1 MVGNSDY
8 VVRRIHYSM
17 AIQLLASKEV
27 WSFMPLSERIIMSD
41 WDYLAEDISNWILK
55 YAEQNNISTLVV
67 GVSGGIDS
75 AVTSTLC
82 AKTGINTIVINMPIN
97 QAVSQYDLSNQHIE
111 WLTSKWSNV
120 ESHIIDLTETYEVFH
135 SKLNDFNVSELSMAN
150 TRARLRMATLYALAG
165 SNNGIVVGT
174 GNKVEDFGVGFFTKY
189 GDGGV
194 DISPIADLYK
204 SEVYSLAESLQ
215 IIQSIQ
221 DAPPTDGLW
230 SDGRTDEDQ
239 IGATYE
245 ELEWAMNEIENPL
258 PEKMQNERLAEV
270 MRIYLKFNR
279 MNSHKMK
286 PIPIFKFNR

>member
-1 MVGNSDY
+1 
-8 VVRRIHYSM
+8 M

-27 WSFMPLSERIIMSD
+27 WSFMPLRERIIMSD